1 MSLLEPTRRWTA
13 FADVRRLQIYHIENT
28 SSRLFESSK
37 LDEAALFDE
46 VKETIWEDILSECH
60 DLNSLFDSI
69 HAMACRAS
77 TCNFG
82 ERVLSIF
89 LTKITAAVFD
99 LMAAEGWEE

>member
-1 MSLLEPTRRWTA
+1 MWSFSNGFYMSLLEPTRRWTA

-46 VKETIWEDILSECH
+46 VKETVWEDILSECH

-77 TCNFG
+77 TILASEC
-82 ERVLSIF
+82 S
-89 LTKITAAVFD
+89 VFS
-99 LMAAEGWEE
+99 